1 LDGTGDTE
9 ATWSEFGRANLIE
22 DNLVAVDEALPL
34 IIVMADGHA
43 DLTDEGG
50 IGSRNLERM

>member
-1 LDGTGDTE
+1 
-9 ATWSEFGRANLIE
+9 
-22 DNLVAVDEALPL
+22 LVAVDEALPL